1 MSPMRDGTG
10 QQVKIGLLSF
20 WSGKRWVSQYDFS
33 AKKRKLVG
41 QIWNLKKKDC
51 DICLCEN
58 VSQWKCVKKRDS
70 SRCRC
75 YLPKSPPTHANR
87 LTQNSHSCHSTNS
100 VTIIISIFTIIT
112 ILISITISIF
122 TIITISTNWK
132 SGNLWSLNNHHR
144 CHYHNHHRYHV
155 NCHWLDDLVN
165 QVSKNDSKGE
175 LERLYWGQFW
185 STLLKWSWS
194 SQKLWTW
201 ISFGL

>member
-1 MSPMRDGTG
+1 MCKNAS
-10 QQVKIGLLSF
+10 K
-20 WSGKRWVSQYDFS
+20 WK
-33 AKKRKLVG
+33 
-41 QIWNLKKKDC
+41 
-51 DICLCEN
+51 CEKN
-58 VSQWKCVKKRDS
+58 VSQWKCVKKCDS

-100 VTIIISIFTIIT
+100 VTII
-112 ILISITISIF
+112 ISIF

-165 QVSKNDSKGE
+165 QVSKNDIKGE